1 MVRNGLSQN
10 ELSKMVGISRWTY
23 CVMETRKFPMTW
35 ATYMALRLV
44 FDNNER
50 TKELLA
56 VLNVFPQELKDIFNA
71 NYW

>member
-1 MVRNGLSQN
+1 MARNGLSQN

-23 CVMETRKFPMTW
+23 CAMETRKFPMTC